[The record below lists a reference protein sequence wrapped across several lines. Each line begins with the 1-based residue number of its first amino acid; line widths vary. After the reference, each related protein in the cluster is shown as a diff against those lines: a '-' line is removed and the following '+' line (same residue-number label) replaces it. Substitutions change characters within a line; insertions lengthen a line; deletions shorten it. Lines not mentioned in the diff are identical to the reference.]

1 MLAKFVVAMALSQ
14 IDDKQYW
21 LKVDTDQ
28 CQTIYDGSH
37 PQMNRISFLGRK
49 LTHGTKSIETA
60 YENGIGVV
68 RILSRPVNA
77 STSWLRAVKRLSK
90 QQALR
95 WSKTGCKADNI
106 LAVGTSATPLA
117 CKAAT

>member
-77 STSWLRAVKRLSK
+77 STSWLRAVKGCLSNK
-90 QQALR
+90 HLDGRRQDVRPITYSLLGHLQL
-95 WSKTGCKADNI
+95 
-106 LAVGTSATPLA
+106 L
-117 CKAAT
+117 